1 MAWTAPPSPFQHHG
15 REGLSP
21 PKFQHHGREGLSPP
35 KFVGAS
41 GKDYGIISGMKD
53 AGTIKFPAT
62 GIFDFARLILDG
74 EAKYVDKTALLYE
87 MAKPKTDSQL
97 FISRPRRFG
106 KSLMLST
113 LKAMF
118 EGRREL
124 FKGLAIDS
132 LPWEGWTQPTPV
144 YSFTMSSA
152 NGGTY
157 EEFCMALQGL
167 VKNLCAEAGCEYD
180 GGKTTA
186 GNFDD
191 FLQAAAAKSPTKQI
205 VVLIDEYDEPVAK
218 FLDDLPTLNKVRSTL
233 HDFYEKLKVNS
244 GSIRFLL
251 LTGVTKLTKLSIF
264 SGLNHLKDRTMDP
277 RFATLL
283 GYTPEELDGPLREN
297 VEAFGEKNNL
307 DFAAAKKALLSY
319 GYRFSPRSEAK
330 VANPVSLGNALESGE
345 LKNYWEGT
353 GRATMVVNRIKAA
366 DSIPADLNGLA
377 VSQLQLDV
385 CDAET
390 MPVEALLYQGGYLTI
405 KRVRPSG
412 KLELGIPNNE
422 IATSLTEGYVSSLLR
437 NSMPDWTD
445 ALADV
450 QDDLIEKGVETL
462 LRKNLKA
469 AFAAVPHEWKIENE
483 REAKRYF
490 LLFMKLIGAD
500 ISGERQSAR
509 GRADAVLQDKTGT
522 YVFEFKYGKTPRE
535 ALDQARTKEY
545 GNPWLD
551 STLPVFYVGVNYDP
565 EKRGIDD
572 PLVEPA

>member
-1 MAWTAPPSPFQHHG
+1 MESE
-15 REGLSP
+15 R
-21 PKFQHHGREGLSPP
+21 
-35 KFVGAS
+35 
-41 GKDYGIISGMKD
+41 
-53 AGTIKFPAT
+53 TIKVPT
-62 GIFDFARLILDG
+62 TSIFDFERLILDG
-74 EAKYVDKTALLYE
+74 EAKYVDKTALLYGL
-87 MAKPKTDSQL
+87 AKSKTDSQL

-118 EGRREL
+118 EGKREL
-124 FKGLAIDS
+124 FKGLAIDA

-157 EEFCMALQGL
+157 EEFRMALEGL
-167 VKNLCAEAGCEYD
+167 VRNLCLEGGLEYD
-180 GGKTTA
+180 EGKTTA
-186 GNFDD
+186 TNFDD
-191 FLQAAAAKSPTKQI
+191 FLRAAAAKSPTKQI

-218 FLDDLPTLNKVRSTL
+218 FLDDLPTLNKVRSVL

-244 GSIRFLL
+244 GSIRFLM

-283 GYTPEELDGPLREN
+283 GYTREELDGPLREN
-297 VEAFGEKNNL
+297 IEVFAARNGM
-307 DFAAAKKALLSY
+307 DFAEAKKSLLSWY
-319 GYRFSPRSEAK
+319 DGYRFSPDSEAK
-330 VANPVSLGNALESGE
+330 VCNPVSLGNALESGR
-345 LKNYWEGT
+345 LANYWEAT
-353 GRATMVVNRIKAA
+353 GQATIVVNRIKAA
-366 DSIPADLNGLA
+366 GEIPADLNGI
-377 VSQLQLDV
+377 VVTRLQLDV
-385 CDAET
+385 CDAAT
-390 MPVEALLYQGGYLTI
+390 MPIEALLYQGGYLTI
-405 KRVRPSG
+405 KHARPSG
-412 KLELGIPNNE
+412 RLELGIPNNE
-422 IATSLTEGYVSSLLR
+422 VSSSLTEGYVSTLLPGGM
-437 NSMPDWTD
+437 SDWNEE
-445 ALADV
+445 LADA

-469 AFAAVPHEWKIENE
+469 AFAAVPHEWKIEDE
-483 REAKRYF
+483 KEAKRYF

-535 ALDQARTKEY
+535 ALEQARTKEY
-545 GNPWLD
+545 GNPWMD
-551 STLPVFYVGVNYDP
+551 SSLPVFCVGVNYDP
-565 EKRGIDD
+565 KRRGIDD